1 MPITWKPTARQEVFL
16 SLPDTIFEALYGGQ
30 AGGGKSEV
38 LLQLPLIREFHQH
51 PSFKGIIFRRTLPE
65 LEREIILRS
74 QSDGYYKACGGDYQ
88 DQKKRWRFPSGA
100 ILQFGHLEHESD
112 VKIYD
117 TAQYN
122 YMAFDECTSFTA
134 FQYEYL
140 AYSRCRSS
148 NQNLPSIVRS
158 GTNPGGI
165 SHNYFRKRFVEPCRE
180 GGKIINEVR
189 SIEDLIT
196 HVKREIKKK
205 IIFIKSKASDND
217 YLMKADPGY
226 LDRMQNLP
234 AAERIAKAEGDWWIY
249 SGQVFDDFRENRIP
263 SEPENACHVID
274 PFPIPYFWPR
284 ILSIDWGYAAMT
296 HAIWWAINPLPTK
309 EFPAKIYAYREYAS
323 KGEKMSSWAGKLKN
337 LSLGEDIRNV
347 VLDPSAFGHR
357 GDEKTLAEQ
366 FADSFGR
373 EAQRADNDRSGGKVL
388 LQEYLRWKPN
398 GPRLLPT
405 GSYDHNIALRI
416 RRTQG
421 EEGLKLYEKSFLV
434 EEDEGFLPKLLIFKE
449 CKELIN
455 CIPLCVYDKDKV
467 EDVAEFKGDDPYD
480 NARYGLKACQYF
492 LNTSNATALEE
503 VQRVEILNKLKETGN
518 QTNFYMN
525 MSALE
530 SRTSKS
536 NAPISRRR
544 FAGHRNFRRK
554 IA

>member
-180 GGKIINEVR
+180 GGKIISEVR
-189 SIEDLIT
+189 TIEDLIT

-205 IIFIKSKASDND
+205 IIFIK
-217 YLMKADPGY
+217 
-226 LDRMQNLP
+226 
-234 AAERIAKAEGDWWIY
+234 I
-249 SGQVFDDFRENRIP
+249 
-263 SEPENACHVID
+263 
-274 PFPIPYFWPR
+274 
-284 ILSIDWGYAAMT
+284 
-296 HAIWWAINPLPTK
+296 
-309 EFPAKIYAYREYAS
+309 KI
-323 KGEKMSSWAGKLKN
+323 
-337 LSLGEDIRNV
+337 
-347 VLDPSAFGHR
+347 
-357 GDEKTLAEQ
+357 
-366 FADSFGR
+366 
-373 EAQRADNDRSGGKVL
+373 
-388 LQEYLRWKPN
+388 
-398 GPRLLPT
+398 
-405 GSYDHNIALRI
+405 
-416 RRTQG
+416 
-421 EEGLKLYEKSFLV
+421 
-434 EEDEGFLPKLLIFKE
+434 
-449 CKELIN
+449 
-455 CIPLCVYDKDKV
+455 
-467 EDVAEFKGDDPYD
+467 
-480 NARYGLKACQYF
+480 
-492 LNTSNATALEE
+492 NTSFNK
-503 VQRVEILNKLKETGN
+503 ILIIVIKRSSLMPTYTWVFFFRG
-518 QTNFYMN
+518 
-525 MSALE
+525 
-530 SRTSKS
+530 SKM
-536 NAPISRRR
+536 A
-544 FAGHRNFRRK
+544 F
-554 IA
+554 